1 MSQQH
6 DPALIEAIGKASE
19 ALEYVERA
27 RGHLYSFHQLMG
39 RADLEFENAADLLE
53 ESGHPNPARLIR
65 DSIVGRNVLDGRWTF
80 QIVEEFD
87 DLYYAEAVGSV
98 RSLERD
104 HVAGKRHVFEARMK
118 EQRRTA
124 GMVGHESRPPAAG
137 SPVVDL
143 DPDREN
149 GTT

>member
-1 MSQQH
+1 MSDAH
-6 DPALIEAIGKASE
+6 HEDLIEAIGKASE

-27 RGHLYSFHQLMG
+27 RGHLYTFHQLMG
-39 RADLEFENAADLLE
+39 RADFEFENAADLLE
-53 ESGHPNPARLIR
+53 ACGHRAEARTIR

-104 HVAGKRHVFEARMK
+104 HLGGKRHVFEARMK
-118 EQRRTA
+118 ERRRSD
-124 GMVGHESRPPAAG
+124 GVVGHESRPPAAD

-143 DPDREN
+143 DPVRDT
-149 GTT
+149 GTG